1 MTHQRPCRTCGNP
14 LPEGAKH
21 CPQDGTAADVESY
34 ADDKTALRTALE
46 VPAQSLHDAGA
57 PESEWESTVRK
68 DILVGQRIGE
78 YLVRRRIGSGGMGVV
93 YEGEHPVIGRK
104 VAIKIIRPDSS
115 EGIRSRDLV
124 GEARAA
130 SAIRHRGIIDIFG
143 FGTLPG
149 VGQYLVMEYLNGR
162 PLDEVIMDRAPM
174 QPAEVIRL
182 ITEVLGALS
191 AAHAVGVIH
200 RDLKPGNIFVVLE
213 SNGSEYVK
221 VLDFGLAKQGTT
233 PHSATPQ
240 TRASMIVGTPE
251 YMAPEQACGQPVSPR
266 TDLYAVGIILFE
278 MLTGQLPFRGDS
290 PMHVAIQQVQA
301 HPPAPSSL
309 VDGLPA
315 ELEELILRLLAKDP
329 EQRPAS
335 ADAVARELKTM
346 AKMLAAE
353 MTQLSGFARTVPD
366 PEPSSVRPPARQE
379 AAAPQRGAPAPRPP
393 IAPPETVDAPKT
405 VLTGSRNAV
414 APQAPA
420 RPAPGRAQAPA
431 RPPAA
436 RAQATAPR
444 TELLPAEVPDTA
456 EIAPVGRSGSR
467 MKLLAGVGAAVVLL
481 GVGVGVV
488 MHKGDSGPAV
498 TEPALPTRAALPIEQ
513 PVPPPQAQQIDAQ
526 QPAAQQTGAP
536 QTGTPPAS
544 ATAAPQPKVETP
556 VPTETPPSAQTVAAG
571 PEAAPASQKAGS
583 EALPSQNEPRGGKKH
598 SAATGGVGFL
608 QIVGGCS
615 HEVYINDVP
624 QNKHTPVLSQAMSP
638 GSYRL
643 LLTNNSKY
651 DEYRA
656 PFSIRAGEKTKI
668 VVPCDTLK
676 K

>member
-1 MTHQRPCRTCGNP
+1 M
-14 LPEGAKH
+14 
-21 CPQDGTAADVESY
+21 ESY
-34 ADDKTALRTALE
+34 LEDKTALRTALE
-46 VPAQSLHDAGA
+46 LPAQSLHAAGEA
-57 PESEWESTVRK
+57 DMEWESTVRK

-78 YLVRRRIGSGGMGVV
+78 YVVRRRIGSGGMGVV

-104 VAIKIIRPDSS
+104 VAIKIIRPDTS

-149 VGQYLVMEYLNGR
+149 IGQYLVMEYLNGR

-174 QPAEVIRL
+174 QAAEVIRL

-221 VLDFGLAKQGTT
+221 VLDFGLAKQGAT

-266 TDLYAVGIILFE
+266 TDLYAVGVILFE
-278 MLTGQLPFRGDS
+278 MLTGRLPFRGDS

-301 HPPAPSSL
+301 QPPRPSSL

-315 ELEELILRLLAKDP
+315 ELEALILRLLAKEP

-335 ADAVARELKTM
+335 ADAVARELKAM
-346 AKMLAAE
+346 AKTLAAE
-353 MTQLSGFARTVPD
+353 MTQLSGFARTL
-366 PEPSSVRPPARQE
+366 PEPEPPSVRPPARQE

-393 IAPPETVDAPKT
+393 VAPPETVDSPKT

-414 APQAPA
+414 APSAPA
-420 RPAPGRAQAPA
+420 RPPPGRAPTPA

-436 RAQATAPR
+436 RPQAAA
-444 TELLPAEVPDTA
+444 PAEVPDTA
-456 EIAPVGRSGSR
+456 EITPVGRSSR

-488 MHKGDSGPAV
+488 MSKGDSGPAV
-498 TEPALPTRAALPIEQ
+498 PETTPPVRGLVPIEPKPVVPQ
-513 PVPPPQAQQIDAQ
+513 PQVQ
-526 QPAAQQTGAP
+526 
-536 QTGTPPAS
+536 QTGTPPDPV
-544 ATAAPQPKVETP
+544 TADPQPKTETP
-556 VPTETPPSAQTVAAG
+556 VPPETQPSAQAVVAG
-571 PEAAPASQKAGS
+571 PEQTPAPQKSGPIATQDPKEPKDAAP
-583 EALPSQNEPRGGKKH
+583 GGKKRPP
-598 SAATGGVGFL
+598 VGYL
-608 QIVGGCS
+608 QLISECYYR
-615 HEVYINDVP
+615 VYIDDMPLRTTAV
-624 QNKHTPVLSQAMSP
+624 KSLALSAGP
-638 GSYRL
+638 HEL
-643 LLTNNSKY
+643 LLTDNPKFPP
-651 DEYRA
+651 YRETIE
-656 PFSIRAGEKTKI
+656 IRAGAKRVIEAPCKTAE
-668 VVPCDTLK
+668 
-676 K
+676 